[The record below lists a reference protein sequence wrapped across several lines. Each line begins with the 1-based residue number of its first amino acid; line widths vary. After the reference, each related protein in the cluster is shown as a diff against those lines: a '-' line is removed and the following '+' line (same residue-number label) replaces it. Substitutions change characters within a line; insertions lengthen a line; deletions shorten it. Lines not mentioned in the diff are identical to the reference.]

1 MMRFVSLLVD
11 AAQQF
16 SMAVS
21 FTMQQQPPCDLH
33 HGAEQSGGL
42 AAGLRRNGQVCGRL
56 VPALGASQRSPL
68 NPKLVEIKTLQLP
81 PSPALK

>member
-16 SMAVS
+16 SMAVP

-56 VPALGASQRSPL
+56 VPALGGLSEEP
-68 NPKLVEIKTLQLP
+68 PKPK
-81 PSPALK
+81 AGGN